1 MAESP
6 YDHDKTAKANK
17 RVEFAYLRHSWKWLQ
32 DGALAL
38 WCIYSQHI
46 TEEKWNSLLD

>member
-1 MAESP
+1 MAVNP
-6 YDHDKTAKANK
+6 PHDHDKTAKRNK

-38 WCIYSQHI
+38 WCICAA
-46 TEEKWNSLLD
+46 